1 MHIQNDR
8 NYNGTNNKRKIKKN
22 SKNIN
27 VWVTEEVV
35 DNILK
40 NWLKL
45 EKEIKWFDNL
55 DLTNIE
61 PMSKI
66 DEEYYIDFLRE
77 DDFNNLDSIN
87 KSELINNAPQKN
99 NDYVILTK
107 VVK

>member
-1 MHIQNDR
+1 MEQITR
-8 NYNGTNNKRKIKKN
+8 EKLKKIVKTLMFEP
-22 SKNIN
+22 
-27 VWVTEEVV
+27 TEEVI

-77 DDFNNLDSIN
+77 DDSNNLDSIN

>member
-1 MHIQNDR
+1 MEQITR
-8 NYNGTNNKRKIKKN
+8 EKLKKIVKTLMFEP
-22 SKNIN
+22 
-27 VWVTEEVV
+27 TEEVV

-77 DDFNNLDSIN
+77 DDLNNLDSIN

>member
-1 MHIQNDR
+1 MEQITR
-8 NYNGTNNKRKIKKN
+8 EKLKKIVKTLMFD
-22 SKNIN
+22 S
-27 VWVTEEVV
+27 TEEVV

>member
-1 MHIQNDR
+1 MEQITR
-8 NYNGTNNKRKIKKN
+8 EKLKKIVKTLMFDP
-22 SKNIN
+22 
-27 VWVTEEVV
+27 TEEVV

>member
-1 MHIQNDR
+1 MEQITR
-8 NYNGTNNKRKIKKN
+8 EKLKKIVK
-22 SKNIN
+22 
-27 VWVTEEVV
+27 TLMFEPTDEVV

-77 DDFNNLDSIN
+77 DDLNNLDSIN

>member
-1 MHIQNDR
+1 MEQITR
-8 NYNGTNNKRKIKKN
+8 EKLKKIVKTLMFEP
-22 SKNIN
+22 
-27 VWVTEEVV
+27 TEEVV

-40 NWLKL
+40 KWLKL

-77 DDFNNLDSIN
+77 DDLNNLDSIN

>member
-1 MHIQNDR
+1 M
-8 NYNGTNNKRKIKKN
+8 
-22 SKNIN
+22 
-27 VWVTEEVV
+27 
-35 DNILK
+35 
-40 NWLKL
+40 
-45 EKEIKWFDNL
+45 